1 MMRRYRA
8 LFLLAVMAV
17 SINAHGKVCYEF
29 FVPWCDY
36 ILNGNFNNGGADWT
50 ESSTTSFPNVYR
62 CGSWSNVAELQG
74 TEYIE
79 QTFYVDDTFSSFSV
93 GYNAYLQGD
102 TNNWYDELKITV
114 TNLSTNQTELRRL
127 RGSSYDTTC
136 ALQSWQL
143 SRNYSNVWVKVRFE
157 AGQYT
162 LGTWEVDNV
171 QFSAIY

>member
-1 MMRRYRA
+1 MLRRFRIW
-8 LFLLAVMAV
+8 FLIILIAVPITGH
-17 SINAHGKVCYEF
+17 SKECYDMV
-29 FVPWCDY
+29 VPWCQY
-36 ILNGNFNNGGADWT
+36 VQNGNFEQGGQYWT
-50 ESSTTSFPNVYR
+50 SSGVSFPNVYR
-62 CGSWSNVAELQG
+62 CNYWTYVAQLQG

-93 GYNAYLQGD
+93 GYEAFLLGD
-102 TNNWYDELKITV
+102 TDNYYDELKITV

-127 RGSSYDTTC
+127 RGSTFNSTC

-162 LGTWEVDNV
+162 LGTWELDNI